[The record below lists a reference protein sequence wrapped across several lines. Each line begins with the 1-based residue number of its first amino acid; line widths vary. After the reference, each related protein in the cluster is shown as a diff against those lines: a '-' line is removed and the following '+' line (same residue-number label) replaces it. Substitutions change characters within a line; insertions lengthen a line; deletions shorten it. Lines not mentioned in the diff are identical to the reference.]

1 MKRAEAS
8 VLNEQLMT
16 KVDGLSDLGKLMRGI
31 DLLCVLEPH

>member
-1 MKRAEAS
+1 MKRAEAT

-16 KVDGLSDLGKLMRGI
+16 KADGLSDLGKLMRGI